1 MSSHLVDSIISI
13 TMEKPLSYSE
23 EIKNK
28 QKFDKYKLLN
38 SLEIFIPLFVDA
50 LRNLNVTNFE
60 NLFLAK
66 ISVENIDVVN
76 LNIQHNY
83 DNVTV
88 QILLNMIRTIYE
100 FIKDCLDFGV
110 EEYICDS
117 VSQIISYHVKF
128 VLIYIQCVI
137 TTI

>member
-13 TMEKPLSYSE
+13 TIEKPLSYSE

-38 SLEIFIPLFVDA
+38 SLEIFIPIFVDA
-50 LRNLNVTNFE
+50 LRKLNVTNFE

-100 FIKDCLDFGV
+100 FIKDCLNFGV